1 VSVFKL
7 LFIMPIPVTGNNSTS
22 KLYLTHMRITAD
34 KYRMFL
40 ELQIIIVGHDYY
52 VFVIKHVPIN
62 MGPILNGYCA
72 MGAF

>member
-1 VSVFKL
+1 
-7 LFIMPIPVTGNNSTS
+7 
-22 KLYLTHMRITAD
+22 
-34 KYRMFL
+34 MFH

-62 MGPILNGYCA
+62 MGPILNGYCV